1 VSGIGTEIQVGQ
13 GVVSRADDRIR
24 FAGRNAVPARN
35 SEPAKVRISAWDE
48 GSSEEF
54 NVYLREGETF
64 EIAGQTW
71 RLDKIHEDPR
81 RWCAD
86 LTRIA

>member
-1 VSGIGTEIQVGQ
+1 VSNTGVQIQVVQGQ
-13 GVVSRADDRIR
+13 VRDYRGIA
-24 FAGRNAVPARN
+24 FAGRNVVPARN
-35 SEPAKVRISAWDE
+35 GEPAKVRISVWDE

>member
-1 VSGIGTEIQVGQ
+1 MSDTGVKIQVVQGQ
-13 GVVSRADDRIR
+13 VRDYRGIA
-24 FAGRNAVPARN
+24 FAGSSATPAKDR
-35 SEPAKVRISAWDE
+35 EPAKVRISVRDW
-48 GSSEEF
+48 GSSEEL
-54 NVYLREGETF
+54 NVSLREGETF